1 MLRMRVVPGTTHTK
15 IFQSWFVRVWQGEYC
30 FSLQL
35 FQLNIANADKFDF
48 FHPAYIPMSPTS
60 RGTKHRPRGPR
71 PQGREG
77 RDVARPTGAGQKPL
91 LVLLGERK
99 LNASLASVS

>member
-1 MLRMRVVPGTTHTK
+1 MLRMRAVPGTTHMK

-48 FHPAYIPMSPTS
+48 SAQPTS
-60 RGTKHRPRGPR
+60 QCHPPPEAQSTGPGALG
-71 PQGREG
+71 PKGEKGEMWPGPQEQGR
-77 RDVARPTGAGQKPL
+77 
-91 LVLLGERK
+91 
-99 LNASLASVS
+99 SHC